1 MAKVPYN
8 EITVKKTVTMDGD
21 PYLVLSN
28 SIAKKDRQKASN
40 NVRMKNL
47 RTGNVIERTFHQ
59 SDVLE
64 DAYLEKKMV
73 KYLYTNRGESW
84 FCAIDNPKDR
94 FSLPAEVVGDM
105 PKYIPDNSE
114 VEALLFEDE
123 IMSINTPIKVEL
135 RVKETADAV
144 KGNTSS
150 GATKDATL
158 ITGLVIQ
165 VPQFINIGDVVA
177 VNTDSGQYT
186 ERVEKA

>member
-47 RTGNVIERTFHQ
+47 RSGNVIERTFHQ

-64 DAYLEKKMV
+64 DAYLEKKAV

-84 FCAIDNPKDR
+84 FCDTKNPKDR
-94 FSLPAEVVGDM
+94 FSLSDDVVGNM
-105 PKYIPDNSE
+105 PKFIPDNSE
-114 VEALLFEDE
+114 VEVLLFEE
-123 IMSINTPIKVEL
+123 KIMSINTPIKVEL
-135 RVKETADAV
+135 KVKETADAV

-150 GATKDATL
+150 GATKDAVLT
-158 ITGLVIQ
+158 TGLVIQ
-165 VPQFINIGDVVA
+165 VPQFINIGDLVA
-177 VNTDSGQYT
+177 VNTESSQYT
-186 ERVEKA
+186 KRVEKA

>member
-1 MAKVPYN
+1 MAKVEYN
-8 EITVKKTVTMDGD
+8 NITVKKTVTMDGD

-59 SDVLE
+59 SDVLQE
-64 DAYLEKKMV
+64 AFLEKKAI
-73 KYLYTNRGESW
+73 KYLYSNRGESW
-84 FCAIDNPKDR
+84 FCEINNPKER
-94 FSLPAEVVGDM
+94 FSLSHDVVGDM
-105 PKYIPDNSE
+105 PKYIPENSE

-135 RVKETADAV
+135 QVKESPDAV

-150 GATKDATL
+150 SATKEATL

-165 VPQFINIGDVVA
+165 VPQFINAGDVVA
-177 VNTDSGQYT
+177 VNTETGQYT
-186 ERVEKA
+186 ERVAKA

>member
-8 EITVKKTVTMDGD
+8 EITIKKTVTMDGD

-47 RTGNVIERTFHQ
+47 RSGNVIERTFHQ
-59 SDVLE
+59 SDVLQ

-94 FSLPAEVVGDM
+94 FSLDGSVVGDM
-105 PKYIPDNSE
+105 TKFIPDNSE
-114 VEALLFEDE
+114 VEALLFEE
-123 IMSINTPIKVEL
+123 QIMSISTPIKVEL
-135 RVKETADAV
+135 KVKETTDAV

-158 ITGLVIQ
+158 TTGLVIQ
-165 VPQFINIGDVVA
+165 VPQFINNGDIVA
-177 VNTDSGQYT
+177 VNTESGQYT

>member
-1 MAKVPYN
+1 MAKVNYN

-47 RTGNVIERTFHQ
+47 RNGNVVERTFHQ

-64 DAYLEKKMV
+64 DAYLEKRAI

-84 FCAIDNPKDR
+84 FCEIKNPKER
-94 FSLPAEVVGDM
+94 FSLTTDVVGDM
-105 PKYIPDNSE
+105 PKFVVDNSE
-114 VEALLFEDE
+114 VDALLFEDK
-123 IMSINTPIKVEL
+123 IMSINVPIKVEL
-135 RVKETADAV
+135 KVKEAADAV

-150 GATKDATL
+150 GATKEAIL
-158 ITGLVIQ
+158 VTGYSVQ
-165 VPQFINIGDVVA
+165 VPQFINVGDIVA
-177 VNTDSGQYT
+177 VNTESGWYT

>member
-1 MAKVPYN
+1 MAKVQYN

-28 SIAKKDRQKASN
+28 SISKKDRQKASN

-47 RTGNVIERTFHQ
+47 RSGAVIEKTFHQ

-64 DAYLEKKMV
+64 DADLEKKMV

-84 FCAIDNPKDR
+84 FCAPDNPKDR
-94 FSLPAEVVGDM
+94 FALPAEVVGELA
-105 PKYIPDNSE
+105 KFVSENSE
-114 VEALLFEDE
+114 VQALLFDEE
-123 IMSINTPIKVEL
+123 IMSIMTPVKVTLKVTEAP
-135 RVKETADAV
+135 EAV

-150 GATKDATL
+150 GATKEAVVETGYTL
-158 ITGLVIQ
+158 Q
-165 VPQFINIGDVVA
+165 VPQFINPGDVIA
-177 VNTDSGQYT
+177 INTDSGQYT